1 MNPSIIFLIASAVLA
16 IAVWGIVFLIKAIK
30 HTPRSLSPEELI
42 KVLADV
48 GALKATLQSVE
59 GGQRDLSSNIK
70 ETQRIVDSIKT
81 GYDSRK
87 LFFEQ
92 LRDSVERMKETISGT
107 KRRGEAGENIL
118 HDILKSFPPSMVARN
133 FRIAGKEV
141 EFALILS
148 NDKVVPIDS
157 KWAAQELIRQ
167 FAQEKNETQRLSLA
181 NKIER
186 EISRRVGEVA
196 QYIDPARTVPWAVAA
211 IPDAAFSVCRKA
223 HLDAY
228 KKGVILIPYY
238 LVLPY
243 LLTLFNLHLQYAGS
257 IDVENLQHYIID
269 IKRHLGEMEATLE
282 NNIVR
287 AVKMISNAANEYRQT
302 MGSIRGSLNNLQT
315 GGAREQGRAQ
325 NEKT

>member
-1 MNPSIIFLIASAVLA
+1 MNPSITFLIASVIFA
-16 IAVWGIVFLIKAIK
+16 IAIWGIVFLIKAIK
-30 HTPRSLSPEELI
+30 HPPPALSSEELI

-59 GGQRDLSSNIK
+59 GGQRDLSSNVK

-118 HDILKSFPPSMVARN
+118 QDILKSFPPNMVARN

-196 QYIDPARTVPWAVAA
+196 QYIDPALTVPWAVAA

-257 IDVENLQHYIID
+257 IDVENLQHYIMD
-269 IKRHLGEMEATLE
+269 IKRLLGGMEATLE

-315 GGAREQGRAQ
+315 GGPKQQDRAQ

>member
-157 KWAAQELIRQ
+157 KWVAQELIRQ

-181 NKIER
+181 NKIEH
-186 EISRRVGEVA
+186 EISRRVGEIA

-228 KKGVILIPYY
+228 KKGVIIIPYY

>member
-1 MNPSIIFLIASAVLA
+1 
-16 IAVWGIVFLIKAIK
+16 
-30 HTPRSLSPEELI
+30 
-42 KVLADV
+42 
-48 GALKATLQSVE
+48 
-59 GGQRDLSSNIK
+59 
-70 ETQRIVDSIKT
+70 
-81 GYDSRK
+81 
-87 LFFEQ
+87 Q
-92 LRDSVERMKETISGT
+92 LCDSVERMKETISGT

-118 HDILKSFPPSMVARN
+118 QDILKSFPPNMVARN

-157 KWAAQELIRQ
+157 KWPAQELIRQ
-167 FAQEKNETQRLSLA
+167 FAQEKDETQRLSLA

-186 EISRRVGEVA
+186 EISRRVGEIA

-269 IKRHLGEMEATLE
+269 IKRHLEGMEATLE

-315 GGAREQGRAQ
+315 GGPKQQDRAQ